1 MVHTLR
7 RGARAAL
14 AAVAG
19 AALLVGC
26 TEEPQKRVMP
36 GPTSTA
42 TAAPQD
48 AVALAERYRAAGG
61 DPDVYGIQVEDGPE
75 GVPRV
80 VIRTRNADQADA
92 IFRRQNTSVTT
103 HLTTKEGASFKK
115 GYFIDVFGPDG
126 GLIHRMDARPESV
139 SD

>member
-1 MVHTLR
+1 MGHTLR
-7 RGARAAL
+7 RGTRTAL
-14 AAVAG
+14 TAVAA

-26 TEEPQKRVMP
+26 TEEPRKPVMP

-42 TAAPQD
+42 VAAPQD
-48 AVALAERYRAAGG
+48 AAALADRYRAAGG

-75 GVPRV
+75 GIPRL
-80 VIRTRNADQADA
+80 VIRTRNADEADA

-103 HLTTKEGASFKK
+103 HLTTKEGLSFKK

-126 GLIHRMDARPESV
+126 RLIHRMDARP
-139 SD
+139 

>member
-1 MVHTLR
+1 MGRGSR

-14 AAVAG
+14 TAVAG

-26 TEEPQKRVMP
+26 TDEPPEQVMP

-42 TAAPQD
+42 TAAPPEAA
-48 AVALAERYRAAGG
+48 AVAERYRAGGG
-61 DPDVYGIQVEDGPE
+61 DPDVYGIQVEEGPE

-80 VIRTRNADQADA
+80 IIRTRNADPEGA
-92 IFRRQNTSVTT
+92 IFRRQNTSVTA
-103 HLTTKEGASFKK
+103 HLMAKEGASFKK

-126 GLIHRMDARPESV
+126 RIIHRMDARP
-139 SD
+139 

>member
-1 MVHTLR
+1 MGNTLR

-14 AAVAG
+14 TALAG
-19 AALLVGC
+19 AALLAGC
-26 TEEPQKRVMP
+26 TEEPPRQVMP
-36 GPTSTA
+36 GPTSTS

-48 AVALAERYRAAGG
+48 AAALAERYRAAGG
-61 DPDVYGIQVEDGPE
+61 DPDVYGIQVEEGPG

-80 VIRTRNADQADA
+80 VVRTRNADQEDA
-92 IFRRQNTSVTT
+92 IFRRQNTSVTA

-126 GLIHRMDARPESV
+126 RLIHRMDARS
-139 SD
+139 